1 MYTASHHARERP
13 LTITSPLG
21 DKHLDKEWK
30 FLCACAS
37 PLPVPAAALSRS
49 QANLDWDLVLELAE
63 GHRVL
68 GVLAARLKETDYA
81 DVPAEAREKLQGRM
95 RAQHLF
101 SLSMTAELFRIL
113 EQFAK
118 AGVESLLVKGPV
130 VSVLAYGDPAI
141 RSYVDLDLLVRSEA
155 ILLASQIMAALEFD
169 ADVPEAAIRAGKIPG
184 EYLFSRPGTR
194 QMIELHTE
202 KTFRYYPQPMRV
214 EDLFARQR
222 RVLVHGKEIP
232 ALSLEDEFVLNCIH
246 GAKHFW
252 ERLMWPADVA
262 AIVVRHP
269 ELDWR
274 RAQTAAADVGAERLL
289 CVALLLSES
298 LLGVAVPAEMAGAV
312 NADNSAK
319 ALVRQIKG
327 WLPYAGY
334 MAPPLFQRAVFRWRM
349 GGGRNGGTG
358 YLLRLSLSTTEDD
371 WAEGQKGSRLW
382 EILRRPIRLIRKYG
396 QGG

>member
-1 MYTASHHARERP
+1 MYTASHRARERP

-155 ILLASQIMAALEFD
+155 ILSASQIMAALEFD

-349 GGGRNGGTG
+349 GGGMNGGTG

>member
-1 MYTASHHARERP
+1 MYTASDGAREP
-13 LTITSPLG
+13 LLTNTSPLG
-21 DKHLDKEWK
+21 AKPLDKEWK

-37 PLPVPAAALSRS
+37 PIPLPAPTLCLLMAK
-49 QANLDWDLVLELAE
+49 LDWDLLLELAE
-63 GHRVL
+63 CHRVL
-68 GVLAARLKETDYA
+68 GVVAARLKETGFA
-81 DVPAEAREKLQGRM
+81 EVPLEAREKLQSRM

-113 EQFAK
+113 QQFEK
-118 AGVESLLVKGPV
+118 AGIDSLLVKGPL

-141 RSYVDLDLLVRSEA
+141 RSYVDLDLLVRHES
-155 ILLASQIMAALEFD
+155 ILSASQIMTSLGFE
-169 ADVPEAAIRAGKIPG
+169 ADVPEEAIRAGKIPG

-202 KTFRYYPQPMRV
+202 KTFRYYPRLMRV
-214 EDLFARQR
+214 HDLFARQR
-222 RVLVHGKEIP
+222 KVLLDGKPIP
-232 ALSLEDEFVLNCIH
+232 TLSLEDEFILNCIH

-252 ERLMWPADVA
+252 ERLMWSADVA

-274 RAQTAAADVGAERLL
+274 RAQKAAADVGAERMLR
-289 CVALLLSES
+289 VALLLSES
-298 LLGVAVPAEMAGAV
+298 LLGVAVPAEMAGAA
-312 NADNSAK
+312 NADKAAK
-319 ALVRQIKG
+319 ELVRQIQG

-334 MAPPLFQRAVFRWRM
+334 RPPPLFQRAMFRWKM
-349 GGGRNGGTG
+349 GGGAYGGTV

-371 WAEGQKGSRLW
+371 WTEGQKGSRIW
-382 EILRRPIRLIRKYG
+382 EMLRRPIRLMRKYG